1 MRLLNG
7 IGKVL
12 GCRAW
17 LLAIMTLIVA
27 GALNIQSCESCW
39 WQADE
44 ENSALQD
51 MPLHDG

>member
-27 GALNIQSCESCW
+27 GALNIQSV
-39 WQADE
+39 QAGP
-44 ENSALQD
+44 NNVGAKKCK
-51 MPLHDG
+51 